1 MFVNLNTLVPFLDEP
16 NRRYY
21 LREYAKV
28 LGISPATA
36 MKYLDALVKAG
47 LLVRK
52 DGKLYSVFQGNL
64 DSLLF
69 RQHKVFFTIKKVIE
83 SGLPDFLDKELAF
96 PTVVMFGSCA
106 KGEDIK
112 GSDLDLF
119 VLTNTAKELDLK
131 VFEKKLKRSIQLFV
145 KSDKEF
151 KESTLNSPELVN
163 NFING
168 IKLSGFLK
176 VF

>member
-1 MFVNLNTLVPFLDEP
+1 MFVNLNTLVPFLEEP
-16 NRRYY
+16 NRRFH

-28 LGISPATA
+28 LSISPATA
-36 MKYLDALVKAG
+36 MKYLDVLVKAG

-52 DGKLYSVFQGNL
+52 DGKLYSVFQGNI

-69 RQHKVFFTIKKVIE
+69 RQHKVFFTIKRVIE
-83 SGLPDFLDKELAF
+83 SGLLDFFDKELAF

-119 VLTNTAKELDLK
+119 VLTNTVKEIDLA
-131 VFEKKLKRSIQLFV
+131 VFEKRLKRSIQLFV

-151 KESTLNSPELVN
+151 KEAMVNSPELVN
-163 NFING
+163 NVING
-168 IKLSGFLK
+168 VKLSGFLK
-176 VF
+176 VL